1 MLYTIKRSL
10 PNSRSLITTI
20 LCLLL
25 TGLPAYAFAQ
35 SSPIDSES
43 DIQIEENRPSGDFW
57 KYEEL
62 DEDQHGDAV
71 SESFEY
77 VLNKS
82 HRFANWVDGFFDNDR
97 TVGIKNETRLKLSA
111 WGFWDE
117 NDVYDDS
124 DFNFNIRVKLPRAKK
139 RAQLIITNEPDDDM
153 ANSRS
158 GGVFP
163 NPESKDETT
172 VGFRF
177 FDMIGIGKKI
187 PGKFSTAV
195 GVGFS
200 SGDPNFRI
208 EPRYIYTHDF
218 RIWSTTFMQKIRWH
232 SENGWRS
239 LTRLDFDRALGKKY
253 FFRSN
258 NEILWEEEEDD
269 FDGYEFR
276 PRLILSRRLSGKQA
290 LLLEW
295 NNIVRS
301 KPDFD
306 PYTTALAVR
315 YRSQIL
321 RPWLFVEVAPQVA
334 WRNEDDW
341 DASGGI
347 FAKLEVLAKKTDK

>member
-1 MLYTIKRSL
+1 MLSL
-10 PNSRSLITTI
+10 PALAT
-20 LCLLL
+20 
-25 TGLPAYAFAQ
+25 AQ
-35 SSPIDSES
+35 PSAIDSDS
-43 DIQIEENRPSGDFW
+43 DIHIEEKKPSGDFW

-62 DEDQHGDAV
+62 DEDLHSDKV
-71 SESFEY
+71 TESFEY
-77 VLNKS
+77 ILNTS
-82 HRFANWVDGFFDNDR
+82 HRFANWIDHFFDDDR
-97 TVGIKNETRLKLSA
+97 TVGIKNQTRLKLSA
-111 WGFWDE
+111 WGYWDQ
-117 NDVYDDS
+117 DSAHDDS

-139 RAQLIITNEPDDDM
+139 RVQLIITNEPDDDM

-163 NPESKDETT
+163 DPQSKDEGTI
-172 VGFRF
+172 GLRF
-177 FDMIGIGKKI
+177 FDVIGKKI

-200 SGDPNFRI
+200 SGNPNFRI

-218 RIWSTTFMQKIRWH
+218 NKWSTTFLQKIRWH

-239 LTRLDFDRALGKKY
+239 LTRLDFDRALSKKY

-269 FDGYEFR
+269 FDGFEFR
-276 PRLILSRRLSGKQA
+276 PRLILSRRFSSKQA

-301 KPDFD
+301 EPDFD
-306 PYTTALAVR
+306 LNTTALALR
-315 YRSQIL
+315 YRRQIL
-321 RPWLFVEVAPQVA
+321 RPWLFMEVAPQVA
-334 WRNEDDW
+334 WRNENDW

>member
-1 MLYTIKRSL
+1 MNASKRK
-10 PNSRSLITTI
+10 
-20 LCLLL
+20 LLL
-25 TGLPAYAFAQ
+25 ISSCFALGGMSSMAMAQPPAV
-35 SSPIDSES
+35 DS
-43 DIQIEENRPSGDFW
+43 DTDVQVEEHKPSGDFW

-62 DEDQHGDAV
+62 DDDRHGDTIT
-71 SESFEY
+71 ESFEY
-77 VLNKS
+77 ILNKS
-82 HRFANWVDGFFDNDR
+82 HRFANWLDGFFDDDR
-97 TVGIKNETRLKLSA
+97 TRGIKNETRLKLSA

-117 NDVYDDS
+117 NSVYDDS
-124 DFNFNIRVKLPRAKK
+124 DFNFNIRIKLPRAKK
-139 RAQLIITNEPDDDM
+139 RVQFVFTNEPDDDM

-163 NPESKDETT
+163 DPQTKDETT

-177 FDMIGIGKKI
+177 FDVIGKKI
-187 PGKFSTAV
+187 PGKFSTAI

-218 RIWSTTFMQKIRWH
+218 DIWSTTFLQKIRWH

-239 LTRLDFDRALGKKY
+239 LTRLDFDRALSKKY

-258 NEILWEEEEDD
+258 NELQWDEEEDD
-269 FDGYEFR
+269 FEGIEFR
-276 PRLILSRRLSGKQA
+276 PRFILSRRFSSKQA
-290 LLLEW
+290 LLFEW
-295 NNIVRS
+295 NNIVRD
-301 KPDFD
+301 KPDWD
-306 PYTTALAVR
+306 VHTTALVLR
-315 YRSQIL
+315 YRRQIL

-334 WRNEDDW
+334 WRNEQDW

>member
-1 MLYTIKRSL
+1 MLKVLKRTRLLSQ
-10 PNSRSLITTI
+10 SLITI
-20 LCLLL
+20 LLL
-25 TGLPAYAFAQ
+25 IGLPGLALAQ
-35 SSPIDSES
+35 PSTIDSDS
-43 DIQIEENRPSGDFW
+43 NIDIEDDKQGVDFW
-57 KYEEL
+57 QYQEL
-62 DEDQHGDAV
+62 DDDRHGDAAT
-71 SESFEY
+71 ESFEY

-82 HRFANWVDGFFDNDR
+82 HQFANWVDGFFDDDR
-97 TVGIKNETRLKLSA
+97 TRGIKNETRLKLSA
-111 WGFWDE
+111 WGFWDQ
-117 NDVYDDS
+117 NDAYDDS

-139 RAQLIITNEPDDDM
+139 RAQFVITNEPDDDM

-163 NPESKDETT
+163 DPESKDETT

-177 FDMIGIGKKI
+177 FDVIGKRI
-187 PGKFSTAV
+187 PGKFSTAL

-218 RIWSTTFMQKIRWH
+218 NIWSTTFLQKIRWH

-239 LTRLDFDRALGKKY
+239 LTRLDFDRALSKKY

-269 FDGYEFR
+269 FDGFEFR
-276 PRLILSRRLSGKQA
+276 PRLILSRRFSSKQA
-290 LLLEW
+290 LLFEW

-301 KPDFD
+301 KPDYD
-306 PYTTALAVR
+306 LHTTALALR
-315 YRSQIL
+315 YRRQVL

-347 FAKLEVLAKKTDK
+347 FAKLEVLAKRTDK